1 MRRRIT
7 STVQHRALQNK
18 AVQNPLSVSVQYQLE
33 RDRGSAVYRLF
44 ACHITD
50 SAQCLS
56 LNRIYQ
62 TSDSPVK
69 ASGGMHRITSHPT
82 RGARDSGSVSV
93 RPSALLEGLC
103 KSQIDSRTRFICSVL
118 PPREN

>member
-7 STVQHRALQNK
+7 STVQNRALQNK

-56 LNRIYQ
+56 LHRIYQ
-62 TSDSPVK
+62 TSNSPVK
-69 ASGGMHRITSHPT
+69 ALGGMHRITSHQT
-82 RGARDSGSVSV
+82 RGARDPGSVSV
-93 RPSALLEGLC
+93 RPSVCITGGTLNIANRQQDTFHLL
-103 KSQIDSRTRFICSVL
+103 SASS
-118 PPREN
+118 P